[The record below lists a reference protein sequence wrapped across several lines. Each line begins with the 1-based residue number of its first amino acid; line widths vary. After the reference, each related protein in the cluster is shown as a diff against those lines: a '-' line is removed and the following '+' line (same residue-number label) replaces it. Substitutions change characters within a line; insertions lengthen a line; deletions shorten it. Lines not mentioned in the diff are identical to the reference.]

1 MSEVISSAIDPR
13 DGVFVVQRHSKP
25 MTNEELT
32 LADMAEIV
40 GGSGYWWQ
48 QGAISSTKKKKKLR
62 RTNLSA
68 AKTYLWSN

>member
-13 DGVFVVQRHSKP
+13 DGGFVLHRHIKP
-25 MTNEELT
+25 MKDEALT
-32 LADMAEIV
+32 LADMAKIV

-48 QGAISSTKKKKKLR
+48 QGGISSTKKKKKLL